1 MRVADFQGAH
11 VYRLLPEGQRT
22 KKDGTPKDPKKLGKV
37 HLPVFT
43 PDGRT
48 VVGFMVKL
56 PDIAG
61 MIKQEDRFVAL
72 DALDVRD
79 GRLVVAD
86 MRESYDA
93 PAAKRLGVDLDACI
107 IWTGMDVV
115 TKAGKKLG
123 YCADVTCHPRTGA
136 VQEFL
141 ITPGAASSALI
152 GHITMPVDMLV
163 GYKRGAMVV
172 ADEAA
177 ALEFSGGAAAKA
189 AEASVKVSE
198 GVKKGAKTLDE
209 KGSEAVTKGS
219 RALGERIGKTGEA
232 FKGFSDEYRKAAGT
246 PAKKKGAAAKTSG
259 SGVGAKKK
267 AAPAQGSAARAV
279 GKQLG
284 KTTGMFQAFASE
296 FKKASGSSGKK

>member
-1 MRVADFQGAH
+1 MRVADFQGAR

-22 KKDGTPKDPKKLGKV
+22 KKDGTPKDPKRLGKV

-79 GRLVVAD
+79 GQLVVAD
-86 MRESYDA
+86 MRESYDV

-189 AEASVKVSE
+189 AFEGHSGEMVGLRRLSNDPYQCTTELHDIHTIANFEKKVP
-198 GVKKGAKTLDE
+198 
-209 KGSEAVTKGS
+209 
-219 RALGERIGKTGEA
+219 GEWI
-232 FKGFSDEYRKAAGT
+232 T
-246 PAKKKGAAAKTSG
+246 PD
-259 SGVGAKKK
+259 GVGVTQEFLAYMR
-267 AAPAQGSAARAV
+267 P
-279 GKQLG
+279 LI
-284 KTTGMFQAFASE
+284 QAE
-296 FKKASGSSGKK
+296 LTPIYVDGLPRHIYIK